1 MPSYWTD
8 FYDPIWRT
16 CEELDMPICMH
27 IGSSGQLY
35 RGSEDSSF
43 AVTIAVQNCCSWVY
57 SVDLAMSPVFRKFPK
72 LQVVWSEGGIGW
84 VPAALERA
92 DRQYLRHRAW
102 ADADG
107 EMALPSE
114 IFARNYSFCM
124 IEEPWGIEQRDF
136 IGVDRILWESDYPH
150 ADTPWPYTQQQVA
163 EVFKGVSDS
172 DVQAITHTN
181 AEKLFKW
188 KIASPDLV
196 APHVAELKKAL
207 ADSSLGA
214 GARVAREQ
222 SEALAK

>member
-1 MPSYWTD
+1 
-8 FYDPIWRT
+8 
-16 CEELDMPICMH
+16 
-27 IGSSGQLY
+27 
-35 RGSEDSSF
+35 
-43 AVTIAVQNCCSWVY
+43 
-57 SVDLAMSPVFRKFPK
+57 
-72 LQVVWSEGGIGW
+72 
-84 VPAALERA
+84 
-92 DRQYLRHRAW
+92 
-102 ADADG
+102 
-107 EMALPSE
+107 
-114 IFARNYSFCM
+114 M

-163 EVFKGVSDS
+163 EVFKRVSDS